1 MSFDLLERR
10 WLPVWTR
17 DGPDRVSLRGALERA
32 HEVRLAGPP
41 EEHTAL
47 LRLLLALYA
56 SAARPADT
64 GEWDTAWRSPC
75 LAPERT
81 GAYLDAHAGRFD
93 LFSPTRPFW
102 QCAALSEPNREPNVL
117 EIATW
122 GSGAA
127 QFASHL
133 LMPPEPV
140 APQDAAVALV
150 LLQSWHPGG
159 IQSGHP
165 EDPASRAGK
174 VYGGKAS
181 PLSSITHLRIAGR
194 TLKDELLLNCPPGQR
209 RSGDRPVW
217 ERESPAAP
225 MVAREPDGP
234 LDLWT
239 WPTRRVRL
247 FQDEDDHVTDVA
259 VHDGDRPAD
268 PGAAAVRWDP
278 GAALTGRG
286 TRLAVADAAR
296 HPLPWAAARIL
307 TPEPESGT
315 CAVLEHLVEAAERGA
330 LPTQSAWE
338 AVALRAEH
346 TTAHR
351 AALSGIVVLNAALG
365 PAGVLGDPGR
375 RAAFAEMAA
384 LPWLVQRQITRTA
397 SEALGIVSAIASARP
412 GLSLAAHLP
421 YAWEEF
427 AENPD
432 VEADGWVRAL
442 CAAVDRVADAVG
454 RDLMAAARIRTDAL
468 AALPSPVDSPEEDR
482 P

>member
-1 MSFDLLERR
+1 MPFNLLERR
-10 WLPVWTR
+10 WLPVLTR
-17 DGPDRVSLRGALERA
+17 DGPDRMSLRGALARA
-32 HEVRLAGPP
+32 HEVRLAGLP
-41 EEHTAL
+41 EDHTAL

-64 GEWDTAWRSPC
+64 GEWDAVWRSPS
-75 LAPERT
+75 LESERT
-81 GAYLDAHAGRFD
+81 GAYLDAHADRFD

-102 QCAALSEPNREPNVL
+102 QCAALSEPNREPDVL

-122 GSGAA
+122 GSGVA

-133 LMPPEPV
+133 LLPPEPM

-150 LLQSWHPGG
+150 LMQSWHPGG

-165 EDPASRAGK
+165 DDPASRAGK

-181 PLSSITHLRIAGR
+181 PLSSITHLRITGQ

-209 RSGDRPVW
+209 SFGDRPVW
-217 ERESPAAP
+217 ERDAPAAP
-225 MVAREPDGP
+225 MLAREPDGP

-247 FQDEDDHVTDVA
+247 FPDEDGHVTDVA

-278 GAALTGRG
+278 GAAVTARG
-286 TRLAVADAAR
+286 TRLAITDAGR
-296 HPLPWAAARIL
+296 QPLPWAAARIL
-307 TPEPESGT
+307 APEHDSGGCT
-315 CAVLEHLVEAAERGA
+315 VLEHLAAAAERGT
-330 LPTQSAWE
+330 LPPQSTWQG
-338 AVALRAEH
+338 VALRAEH

-351 AALSGIVVLNAALG
+351 AALSGIVALHTALG
-365 PAGVLGDPGR
+365 PAGVLGAPGR

-397 SEALGIVSAIASARP
+397 SEALGIISAIAAARP
-412 GLSLAAHLP
+412 GLSLAAHLL

-432 VEADGWVRAL
+432 AGADGWVQVLA
-442 CAAVDRVADAVG
+442 AAVDRVADSAG
-454 RDLMAAARIRTDAL
+454 GDLMAAARIRTDAL
-468 AALPSPVDSPEEDR
+468 ATLPAPVDLPEEGR